1 MDVAQSFA
9 ATFVDELAQQGVE
22 YACVSP
28 GSRSAPLA
36 MALQRHPK
44 ISVFVQIDE
53 RSGSFFGLGIAKAT
67 GKPVAILCTSGTAAA
82 EFHPAVVEAFYS
94 RTPLIV
100 MTADRPPELRDVGA
114 NQAIDQ
120 QRLYGSAVRWFFDPG
135 PPVEMPNAARLWR
148 RLAARAVAEAAAGG
162 PVHLNLPFREPLV
175 PPPGQVPSPEAEFR
189 EAITSG
195 LDRPSS
201 DQVAALSRALATSR
215 RPLVVAGEMR
225 DGARIAPALGRLGVP
240 VLAEPTSQLRRAE
253 TGAAVESYEALLR
266 AGWSLQHGPDL
277 VIRLGGTPTSRV
289 LNSWLAAASA
299 PTFLIDPYRTW
310 RDQDQVATSVV
321 VCDPQALLEAVPPV
335 DRSSWRDEWVD
346 AGKKAT
352 AAIAATMVSTPLHE
366 GHIVRALAAK
376 LPEPANVFVGSSMPI
391 RAVDSFWP
399 YARAQQVFF
408 GNRGASGIDGL
419 VSTGLGVAAASTPAP
434 TVLLLGDLSLYH
446 DMNGLWALRRHG
458 VRATIV
464 VCDNNGGGVFNFL
477 PQAQH
482 TDVFEEIFATP
493 LGLDFAQ
500 VARLYGVVYSPVTD
514 RSGLE
519 PAIADALNA
528 QTSTMVVVK
537 FRRDDSVNG
546 HRLCWEAA
554 AAALRA

>member
-28 GSRSAPLA
+28 GSRSAPIA

-53 RSGSFFGLGIAKAT
+53 RSGSFFALGLAKAT
-67 GKPVAILCTSGTAAA
+67 DKPVVVLSTSGTAAA
-82 EFHPAVVEAFYS
+82 EFHAAVVEAYHS
-94 RTPLIV
+94 RAPLIV
-100 MTADRPPELRDVGA
+100 LTADRPPELREVGA

-120 QRLYGSAVRWFFDPG
+120 QHLYGSAVRWFFDPG
-135 PPVEMPNAARLWR
+135 VPVESPSAAKIWR
-148 RLAARAVAEAAAGG
+148 RLAARAYAEAARG

-175 PPPGQVPSPEAEFR
+175 PPPGQVPSPIGDAPQ
-189 EAITSG
+189 AISRG
-195 LDRPSS
+195 LLLPTS
-201 DQVAALSRALATSR
+201 DQVAALGQALQGAK
-215 RPLVVAGEMR
+215 RPLVIAGEMR
-225 DGARIAPALGRLGVP
+225 DGARLARGLSRLGLP
-240 VLAEPTSQLRRAE
+240 VLAEPSSQLRRPE

-277 VIRLGGTPTSRV
+277 VIRVGGSPTSRV
-289 LNSWLAAASA
+289 LNAWLAAASA
-299 PTFLIDPYRTW
+299 PTFVIDPERDW
-310 RDQDQVATSVV
+310 RDQDQVATSLLA
-321 VCDPQALLEAVPPV
+321 CDPQALIEALPPV
-335 DRSSWRDEWVD
+335 DRSAWRDEWVA

-352 AAIAATMVSTPLHE
+352 TAIAASLVSTPVYE
-366 GHIVRALAAK
+366 GHIVRAIAAK
-376 LPEPANVFVGSSMPI
+376 LPEAAQVFIGSSMPI
-391 RAVDSFWP
+391 RAADSFWP
-399 YARAQQVFF
+399 PAKAQQVFY

-419 VSTGLGVAAASTPAP
+419 VSTGLGVAAARPAVP
-434 TVLLLGDLSLYH
+434 TVLMLGDLSVYH

-458 VRATIV
+458 VKATVV

-500 VARLYGVVYSPVTD
+500 VARLYGLVFSPVTD

-519 PAIADALNA
+519 PAIADAVTS
-528 QTSTMVVVK
+528 QTSTMVVVRYK
-537 FRRDDSVNG
+537 REDSVSG

-554 AAALRA
+554 AGALRG

>member
-9 ATFVDELAQQGVE
+9 ATFVDELAVQGVE
-22 YACVSP
+22 FACVSP
-28 GSRSAPLA
+28 GSRSAALA

-44 ISVFVQIDE
+44 IRVFVQIDE
-53 RSGSFFGLGIAKAT
+53 RSGSFFGVGLAKAT
-67 GKPVAILCTSGTAAA
+67 GKPCVLLCTSGTAAA
-82 EFHPAVVEAFYS
+82 EFHPAVVEAFHS

-100 MTADRPPELRDVGA
+100 LTADRPPELREVGA

-135 PPVEMPNAARLWR
+135 TPIEMPSAPRQWR
-148 RLAARAVAEAAAGG
+148 RLAARAYAEAMNG

-175 PPPGQVPSPEAEFR
+175 PPPGQVPTAAGEATES
-189 EAITSG
+189 ITSG
-195 LDRPSS
+195 RLQPTQERVAS
-201 DQVAALSRALATSR
+201 VTAALQRAK

-225 DGARIAPALGRLGVP
+225 DGERLAGGLNRLGVP
-240 VLAEPTSQLRRAE
+240 LLAEPSSQLRRAE
-253 TGAAVESYEALLR
+253 SGSAVESYEALLR

-277 VIRLGGTPTSRV
+277 VIRLGGTPTSKV
-289 LNSWLAAASA
+289 LNSWLAATSA
-299 PTFLIDPYRTW
+299 PTFLIDPYRQW
-310 RDQDQVATSVV
+310 RDEDQVASNVLA
-321 VCDPQALLEAVPPV
+321 CDPQPLIESLPSV
-335 DRSSWRDEWVD
+335 DVSGWREEWLS

-352 AAIAATMVSTPLHE
+352 AAIGATLVSTPMHE
-366 GHIVRALAAK
+366 GHIVRALASRVGDGAQ
-376 LPEPANVFVGSSMPI
+376 VFVGSSMPI

-399 YARAQQVFF
+399 YARPRQMFY

-419 VSTGLGVAAASTPAP
+419 VSTGLGVAAARDSEP
-434 TVLLLGDLSLYH
+434 TVLLLGDLSVYH

-458 VRATIV
+458 IKATII

-500 VARLYGVVYSPVTD
+500 VARLYGLVFSPVSD

-519 PAIADALNA
+519 PAITDALGA
-528 QTSTMVVVK
+528 QTSTLVVVRYK
-537 FRRDDSVNG
+537 REDSVNG
-546 HRLCWEAA
+546 HRVCWEAA
-554 AAALRA
+554 ASALRA

>member
-44 ISVFVQIDE
+44 IAVFVQIDE
-53 RSGSFFGLGIAKAT
+53 RSGSFFAVGLAKAT
-67 GKPVAILCTSGTAAA
+67 GKPVVILCTSGTAAA
-82 EFHPAVVEAFYS
+82 EFHPAVVEAFHS

-100 MTADRPPELRDVGA
+100 LTADRPPELRDVGA

-120 QRLYGSAVRWFFDPG
+120 QRLYGTSVRWFYDAG
-135 PPVEMPNAARLWR
+135 PPVELPSSARLWR
-148 RLAARAVAEAAAGG
+148 RLAVRACAEAAAG
-162 PVHLNLPFREPLV
+162 PVHLNMAFREPLV
-175 PPPGQVPSPEAEFR
+175 PPPGQVPVPLGEAPQSFT
-189 EAITSG
+189 AGATM
-195 LDRPSS
+195 PTPN
-201 DQVAALSRALATSR
+201 QVASIARALQRAQ

-225 DGARIAPALGRLGVP
+225 DGARLASGLSRLGVP
-240 VLAEPTSQLRRAE
+240 VLAEPTSQLRRLE
-253 TGAAVESYEALLR
+253 SGTAVESYEALLR

-299 PTFLIDPYRTW
+299 PTFLVDPDRAW
-310 RDQDQVATSVV
+310 RDQDQVASNVL
-321 VCDPQALLEAVPPV
+321 VCDPQALLEGLPPV
-335 DRSSWRDEWVD
+335 DRAAWRDQWVD

-352 AAIAATMVSTPLHE
+352 AAIAAALVSTPLHE

-376 LPEPANVFVGSSMPI
+376 LPDPAQVFVGSSMPI

-399 YARAQQVFF
+399 YAKPRQVFL

-419 VSTGLGVAAASTPAP
+419 VSTGLGVAAAQPTVP
-434 TVLLLGDLSLYH
+434 TVLMLGDLSLYH

-458 VRATIV
+458 IRATVI

-477 PQAQH
+477 PQAHH

-500 VARLYGVVYSPVTD
+500 VARLYGMVYSPVTD

-519 PAIADALNA
+519 PAIADAISA

-537 FRRDDSVNG
+537 YRREDSVTG

-554 AAALRA
+554 AGALRG